1 MTRSDSDASASE
13 RISHTIAELGDWRGE
28 LLSRIRELIK
38 AADPDVVEEV
48 KWVKPSNPAGVPT
61 WSHDGILCTGE
72 VYTAKV
78 KVTFAHGA
86 ALQDPTKL
94 FNSSLGGSTR
104 RAIDLQQGDEL
115 DAPAFTELVRQAVG
129 FNSDRADSKR

>member
-129 FNSDRADSKR
+129 FNSDRADSTR